1 MKQTIEICGQI
12 LNIIKEN
19 KMTKEEIREWIVS
32 YLETGPLF
40 SVMESLLVTI
50 DNLQANKNIYPDPA
64 VKTEAKAEADIY
76 SKYDLT
82 HKEIFSSLVDV
93 DTVLLN
99 MGDKLINEYGVNPNY
114 VRNIVISLLDRLYII
129 RTALNKQHFES
140 YDSKDE
146 LINYQGG

>member
-1 MKQTIEICGQI
+1 MIKITDKKEI
-12 LNIIKEN
+12 L
-19 KMTKEEIREWIVS
+19 R
-32 YLETGPLF
+32 F
-40 SVMESLLVTI
+40 I
-50 DNLQANKNIYPDPA
+50 DDNIYSMDNRV
-64 VKTEAKAEADIY
+64 VKYDTYVELYEMVDSLTDAGEMKTGIETTPYKNKPEVKHEADVY

-146 LINYQGG
+146 PVRHYSGG